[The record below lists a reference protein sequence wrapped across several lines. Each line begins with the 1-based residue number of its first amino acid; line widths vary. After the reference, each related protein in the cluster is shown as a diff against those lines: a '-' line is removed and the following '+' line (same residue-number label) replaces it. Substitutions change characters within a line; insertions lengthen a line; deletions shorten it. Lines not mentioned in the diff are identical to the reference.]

1 MSEKENN
8 KYDKSIIIEEIVK
21 ELKKVDLVYDL
32 LVIKMYLKKIN
43 NKTNKK

>member
-1 MSEKENN
+1 MSN
-8 KYDKSIIIEEIVK
+8 KYDKDVIVGEIIK

-32 LVIKMYLKKIN
+32 LIIKIYLQKIN

>member
-1 MSEKENN
+1 MSN
-8 KYDKSIIIEEIVK
+8 KYDKDVIVGEIIK

-32 LVIKMYLKKIN
+32 LIIKMYLQKIN